1 MLPPL
6 SLSSLGRLEDLEKES
21 RQAGGPPKMP
31 QRPITDQARRIPIR
45 QEGLPRPAS
54 LQAHPD
60 QAAKTHLH
68 RASEPNKRKTKFRI
82 WSISFILYLK
92 NRVFPVLS
100 RFKLLPPSHNTS
112 GFRLSPTTTLKIQD
126 SFVFW
131 VALQAKSSI
140 PIRHLLQQQDPKE
153 NPFCKWVSRKEDAHI

>member
-82 WSISFILYLK
+82 WSISFRENSLFDTGKMSRSFLGPESFFVPYLTLTLTFIPNLTLPSNPLANSVNWLLK
-92 NRVFPVLS
+92 R
-100 RFKLLPPSHNTS
+100 RFCP
-112 GFRLSPTTTLKIQD
+112 
-126 SFVFW
+126 
-131 VALQAKSSI
+131 
-140 PIRHLLQQQDPKE
+140 
-153 NPFCKWVSRKEDAHI
+153 

>member
-1 MLPPL
+1 
-6 SLSSLGRLEDLEKES
+6 
-21 RQAGGPPKMP
+21 MP

-45 QEGLPRPAS
+45 QEGLPRPAG

-60 QAAKTHLH
+60 QAAKTHLY

-153 NPFCKWVSRKEDAHI
+153 NPFCKWVSRREDAHIWVVPLRQPKIGLPYRYSVGG

>member
-100 RFKLLPPSHNTS
+100 RFLVWFKLLPPAHNTS
-112 GFRLSPTTTLKIQD
+112 RSKRPPWHPTMAE
-126 SFVFW
+126 SFLA
-131 VALQAKSSI
+131 VAPVARSFLDG
-140 PIRHLLQQQDPKE
+140 PIRGGV
-153 NPFCKWVSRKEDAHI
+153 W